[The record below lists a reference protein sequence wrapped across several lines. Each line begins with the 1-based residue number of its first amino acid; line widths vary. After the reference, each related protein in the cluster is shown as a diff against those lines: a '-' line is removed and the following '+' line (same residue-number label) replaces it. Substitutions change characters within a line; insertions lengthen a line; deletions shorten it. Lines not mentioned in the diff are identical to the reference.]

1 VRIIWLPPR
10 PFAAQVT
17 NLEGS
22 DTHFMKIYTK
32 TGDDG
37 TTGLLGSRRIP
48 KDDPRIEAYGTVDEL
63 NASIG
68 VARANGL
75 PAEFDKLL
83 ARVQEELFLV
93 GSGLADPDPSGPFQG
108 LIGRDRI
115 ERLEH
120 EIDELEASL
129 EPLANFIL
137 PAGTAAAAGVHF
149 SRTICRRA
157 EREIVELSR
166 HTNEHVC
173 NNMIIYLNRLGD
185 WLFVLAR
192 AINRSSETADVV
204 WKGVSR

>member
-1 VRIIWLPPR
+1 
-10 PFAAQVT
+10 
-17 NLEGS
+17 
-22 DTHFMKIYTK
+22 MKIYTK

-75 PAEFDKLL
+75 PAEFDKQL

-93 GSGLADPDPSGPFQG
+93 GSGLADPDPSGPFQR

-120 EIDELEASL
+120 EIDELEATL

-137 PAGTAAAAGVHF
+137 PAGTPAAAGVHL

-157 EREIVELSR
+157 ERKIVELS
-166 HTNEHVC
+166 HNKNEHVC
-173 NNMIIYLNRLGD
+173 INVIIYLNRLGD

-192 AINRSSETADVV
+192 AINAASGTDDVV